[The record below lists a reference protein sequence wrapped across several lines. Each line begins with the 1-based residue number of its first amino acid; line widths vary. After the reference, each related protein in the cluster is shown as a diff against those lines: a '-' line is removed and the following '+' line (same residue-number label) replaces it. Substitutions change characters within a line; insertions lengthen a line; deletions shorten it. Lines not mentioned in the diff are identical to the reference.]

1 MNLLKQKFTKTRPDV
16 CITCLTGMESQRKSL
31 RLALSPR
38 TPGAY
43 ENNPQRLRRCDD
55 ERPSYPG
62 GRGAA
67 RRYPERKADAH
78 GGAEARAYSAA
89 RGCRDALDRSRL
101 IRQPK
106 VGPA

>member
-1 MNLLKQKFTKTRPDV
+1 MNCTSCCAVELDRHE
-16 CITCLTGMESQRKSL
+16 ES
-31 RLALSPR
+31 AIIAAADSPACK
-38 TPGAY
+38 PGAY
-43 ENNPQRLRRCDD
+43 EKNPQRLRRCDD

-89 RGCRDALDRSRL
+89 RGCRNALDRSRL
-101 IRQPK
+101 IREPQM
-106 VGPA
+106 GAADGGR